1 MKQPLSGFDVIV
13 VGGGHAGCEAAHA
26 AHRLG
31 ARVALIT
38 HRFDRI
44 GEMSCN
50 PAMGGLGKGH
60 LMREVDALDG
70 LIARGADAAGI
81 QFRLLNRSRGPA
93 VRGPRAQCD
102 RDLYR
107 SFMQSEIADADGIVV
122 IEDEAS
128 RLILDGD
135 SVSGVE
141 TAQNGAVRA
150 GSVVLTTGTF
160 LRGVMHVGHDRS
172 EGGRVGD
179 PSALSLAD
187 QIRGSG
193 FRVSRLK
200 TGTPARLDGRSIDW
214 SRLEE
219 QPGDAEPEPFS
230 FLAEAFHV
238 KQVSCFITQTNA
250 ATHALIRDNLDL
262 SAMYG
267 GAVEGRGPRY
277 CPSIEDKIVRF
288 SDKSS
293 HNVFL
298 EPETRDGA
306 LIYPNGISTSL
317 PASIQEQFIRTM
329 VGLESA
335 EIVRPGYAI
344 EYDFVDP
351 MELRTTLETKRI
363 TGLFLAGQIN
373 GTTGYEEAAALG
385 LIAGANAAM
394 RLNGGDVL
402 TPSRADGYIGVMID
416 DLTTRGVSE
425 PYRMFTSR
433 AEFRLSL
440 RADNADERL
449 TPMGVRAGLV
459 GSQRKSKFAETFDE
473 LGRLRQRLATLSITP
488 HQASGIGIE
497 MNKDGA
503 RRSYLDLLAYPRAS
517 FETLV
522 QLDPTLSAA
531 PQKLRARLEAEAVY
545 RGFLERQSREIAALE
560 DEERLLLPA
569 TIDFANISA
578 LSAEE
583 REKLAQVQPK
593 DLAQARRI
601 EGVTPAALIA
611 LLPYA
616 QRSDRKASAR

>member
-1 MKQPLSGFDVIV
+1 MKQPSTRFDVV
-13 VGGGHAGCEAAHA
+13 VIGGGHAGCEAAHA
-26 AHRLG
+26 AHRIG
-31 ARVALIT
+31 AKVALIT
-38 HRFDRI
+38 HCFDRI

-102 RDLYR
+102 RNLYR
-107 SFMQSEIADADGIVV
+107 AFMQDEIAAADGIRV

-128 RLILDGD
+128 RLMIEGD
-135 SVSGVE
+135 HVVGVE
-141 TAQNGAVRA
+141 TTRHGDILA

-172 EGGRVGD
+172 DGGRVGD
-179 PSALSLAD
+179 PSAVTLAD
-187 QIRGSG
+187 QIRSVG
-193 FRVSRLK
+193 FRVARLK
-200 TGTPARLDGRSIDW
+200 TGTPARLDGRSIEW
-214 SRLEE
+214 SVLEE
-219 QPGDAEPEPFS
+219 QPGDAEPESFS
-230 FLAEAFHV
+230 FLTEMFHV
-238 KQVSCFITQTNA
+238 KQVSCFITQTNEK
-250 ATHALIRDNLDL
+250 THALIRENLDK

-317 PASIQEQFIRTM
+317 PAQIQEQFIQTM
-329 VGLESA
+329 IGLESA
-335 EIVRPGYAI
+335 RIIRPGYAI

-351 MELRTTLETKRI
+351 TELRATLETKRLV
-363 TGLFLAGQIN
+363 GLFLAGQIN

-385 LIAGANAAM
+385 LIAGANAAL
-394 RLNGGDVL
+394 RLSGGDPL
-402 TPSRADGYIGVMID
+402 IPSRAEGYIGVMID

-449 TPMGVRAGLV
+449 TPLGVTRGLV
-459 GSQRKSKFAETFDE
+459 GAKRSAKFAEAFAALE
-473 LGRLRQRLATLSITP
+473 RLRQELATSTITP
-488 HQASGIGIE
+488 HEAANIGVE

-503 RRSYLDLLAYPRAS
+503 RRSFLDLLAYPNATFDTLIRLSPDLAS
-517 FETLV
+517 
-522 QLDPTLSAA
+522 A

-545 RGFLERQSREIAALE
+545 RGFLDRQSREIAALE
-560 DEERLLLPA
+560 DEENLLLPA
-569 TIDFANISA
+569 TLDFSEISA

-583 REKLAQVQPK
+583 REKLSLVQPR

-616 QRSDRKASAR
+616 QRSHRKAAAR